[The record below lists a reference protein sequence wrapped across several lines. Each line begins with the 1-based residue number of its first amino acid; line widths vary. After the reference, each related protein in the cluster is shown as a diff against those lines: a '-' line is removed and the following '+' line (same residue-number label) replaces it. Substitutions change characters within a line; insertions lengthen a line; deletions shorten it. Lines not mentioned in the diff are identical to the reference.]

1 MKKLDA
7 NQVSDIIS
15 LSPMQE
21 GMLFHYLK
29 EPDSSLY
36 FEQISLHVSSAVHI
50 AAFQQAWRHV
60 VSVNEMLRAVFRWE
74 GVKAPLLIILKELPD
89 FLRYVDVSAQMTAD
103 RDTFVAN
110 LLDEDRA
117 NKFDLREGAFRV
129 SLYKLGDEDYQLIL
143 SHHHILFDGW
153 STGILLAEFMETYQQ
168 LLEQRQPTVAAKRKF
183 KDFIKSVQQKDKA
196 EQETFWKTYLNEVN
210 PLWLQEIIPANQSRA
225 SKHAVEKKQAR
236 LDIPQSLHAEIKR
249 QGKHAIS
256 CYLYGAWALLHYFY
270 ADSKDVVFGTT
281 VSGRE
286 ESLDGIDKM
295 VGLFIN
301 TLPLRLAIDPDESLQ
316 AFLERVFASM
326 NARKHYSSTPL
337 RDIKKYSGLPFEK
350 ELFDTVLVIENYP
363 LQPHSKNRNFVID
376 SFSYREETNYPLTIF
391 ITLWETIELVVDYDC
406 RVYSEAFVQE
416 LCARY
421 KMILTYFVEQP
432 LETIR
437 TVDFLFPEEKQKLL
451 GEWVNTKVALP
462 TGKTIHQL
470 FEEQV
475 NKTPERI
482 ALTCEGRSFT
492 YRQMNEQANQLANL
506 LQDAG
511 VQPNQVVGLF
521 MDRRPELVI
530 ALLGILKSGGAYLP
544 LEPTLP
550 LERCAMML
558 SGACANVVVS
568 VQKFTDV
575 LAGLKTKCPLLQTV
589 VCMDQAESEAEYSLR
604 DLQQYERE
612 VAVTAP
618 QATSDDLA
626 YVIYTSG
633 STGVPKGVMISHENV
648 VNFLYAMER
657 EIGFE
662 PEHTVLALAAYS
674 FDIFVLESL
683 APLCWGMKMT
693 LASDAVLKDPDEIM
707 KLIEAESVTILQAT
721 PSRMKLLVQSARAS
735 SLQQLQKILI
745 GGEALSEDLYK
756 SLRAITEQPIYNV
769 YGPTET
775 TVWSTIQR
783 LEETISVGKPI
794 ANVGIY
800 LLSNERTLRPPG
812 YPGEVC
818 IFGKGLGKG
827 YLNQPL
833 LTAEK
838 FIANPF
844 QPGERLYCTGDYAYW
859 LPDGSLQFVG
869 RKDDQV
875 KIRGHRIELAE
886 VESALKDFSPV
897 KDVIVTE
904 TKEKNESALA
914 AYLVVDSG
922 FNWTACKAFL
932 KTKLPH
938 YAIPSACYRIP
949 EIPYTSNLKVDRKAL
964 VQMQKEP
971 LHLLEHT
978 TEPKSKLEAKI
989 AETWKNV
996 LEIERVGIH
1005 DRFFDVGGDSI
1016 NIIRLCN
1023 ELKAEM
1029 NTDVPVQTIFTYP
1042 TIHELANYFHAKATG
1057 ESRTAKPSAEKPKAA
1072 KPRTVDIQDTDVAII
1087 GMAGRFP
1094 GAADKEQF
1102 WRNLVSGNEAI
1113 KFYSDEEME
1122 ALGIDRE
1129 LWNNPH
1135 YVKAKGKLD
1144 DIDCFDAEFFGYTV
1158 AEAEWMDPQIR
1169 LLHECAWHAL
1179 EDAGYEPEAYPGSI
1193 GLYVGSAYNI
1203 YWVPETFSPSL
1214 YASEQYQIYHV
1225 NSNSFA
1231 TLIAYRM
1238 NLRGPAITV
1247 QAACSTSLVAVDRAY
1262 KDLLFGD
1269 CDIAVAGA
1277 AAVTLLD
1284 EAGYIHQEGMVLSKD
1299 GHCRAFDKKAT
1310 GTVTGNGVGL
1320 VVLKRLKDALAD
1332 GDHIYS
1338 VLKSTAVNNDGNRK
1352 VGYSAP
1358 SAEGQAA
1365 VIQKAIERSGI
1376 EAAQIHYV
1384 EAHGTGTALGD
1395 PVEVEGLKLAF
1406 DTDKKNY
1413 CGIGSVKTN
1422 IGHLEAA
1429 AGIAGLM
1436 KTSLSLKNRMIPPT
1450 INCEEVNGQIDFENS
1465 PFYLNTQL
1473 LDLQTEDIFP
1483 LRAGVSS
1490 FGQGGSNAH
1499 VILEE
1504 APPAI
1509 ETPAKRRYQM
1519 IALSAHSEAALK
1531 EMKGRIRE
1539 TFKRDDSIQL
1549 ADAAYTLKV
1558 GRKRFSHRSVL
1569 LCAEVREAIEVLT
1582 EKNSRKS
1589 WDFVASEQSPALVFM
1604 FSGQGAEYVNMALD
1618 LYRHEPLFREKL
1630 DECFAILQN
1639 ISGVRYPDYLY
1650 PDQPDDQIAREIHR
1664 QSVSQP
1670 LHFAIEYSLAWML
1683 MEWGAAP
1690 SNMIGYS
1697 IGEYVA
1703 ACIAGVFSL
1712 EDALIL
1718 TYHRGRLMEKLP
1730 EGVML
1735 TVPLAE
1741 EALLSILPQE
1751 LSIAAVNE
1759 ESCIVAGSKEDIARF
1774 EAVLKEQKVISMR
1787 LAISHAGHSN
1797 MLDSM
1802 LSEFGE
1808 YVQRVSFQPPVLPFV
1823 SSLTGNP
1830 ITPEEAVD
1838 PGYWVRHLREP
1849 VRFVAGLQKLAQQE
1863 HTLFIE
1869 IGPGRNLCMLAQR
1882 FLRPERNQK
1891 LLDTIRVER
1900 KQVADDEQLLKT
1912 VAQMWLYGVD
1922 LDWKRFYDG
1931 ERRRRISLP
1940 GYPFAKKRYWNH
1952 AFRFDTSQFGKRTGG
1967 KRLASAAL
1975 QSAALLSF
1983 SPAHSQERLSGQVA
1997 ESVPVAHTF
2006 TSEEGSVIS
2015 RLVGEIIGGPNVGE
2029 DEDLFEAGFDSL
2041 KVVSFISKLVDAFQ
2055 VQLTMHEVFAHPTIR
2070 ELVPLIRQ
2078 KAPQAAV
2085 VIPKAAEAPYYP
2097 ASSQQKRLYALQ
2109 QFDETSTAY
2118 NIPGVFLLHG
2128 TVDRE
2133 RMQAACEGVLQRH
2146 EALRTYFELDGQEL
2160 VQKIVAV
2167 ASSFALEWREMPG
2180 ASVEE
2185 ALEGFIRPFSL
2196 HEAPLL
2202 RIRLVSIAPDRHVML
2217 IDMHHI
2223 ISDGLSIERLVSD
2236 FLAYYDGQTLAEPKR
2251 QYKDFAVWQQSRDE
2265 ADWQKEADFWLQ
2277 QYRDGYETL
2286 DLPTDY
2292 RRPPIKHFAG
2302 DLRRFVWT
2310 DEQAAVLREFCRAQQ
2325 LTPYML
2331 LFGCFSILLA
2341 KYSGQQAIMV
2351 GTPVGGRIGAET
2363 EETVGAFVNT
2373 LALRSYPA
2381 GEKRVVD
2388 YLQELKAYCLQAF
2401 EHQTYPF
2408 EELVQQ
2414 VEKER
2419 DLSRNPLFD
2428 TMFAWEQRDRSQLR
2442 IRGLDV
2448 QRQDIHSGIAKF
2460 DLMLQAWEEQGQM
2473 GFALE
2478 YATALFAAS
2487 TVERMGK
2494 HYTQILQEILQA
2506 PEQPIKEIRLISA
2519 KEEQLLRDGFNQTQ
2533 VDEDW
2538 SQSVVALIEAQVS
2551 KRGDEQAVVCEGQ
2564 SLTYRELNERANQVA
2579 RFLLD
2584 HGCEK
2589 NQIVGIVAERSL
2601 AMIIG
2606 LLAIEK
2612 AGGAYLPIDP
2622 ATPAERIQYLLEDSG
2637 ARLVLTQTKLIE
2649 QMTFTDSAE
2658 IAVYDLE
2665 DEAQY
2670 ASYERTNPGVPL
2682 LPDDLAY
2689 VLYTSGSTG
2698 QPKGVMLTHGGM
2710 ANRLCWMAAHYGMD
2724 EQEVVLQK
2732 TTYTF
2737 DVSVWELF
2745 LPLMIGG
2752 VLCFAKPGGEKD
2764 PEYLY
2769 RLIDEQQITTLH
2781 FVPSML
2787 AAFLHALPDNADEAS
2802 FSRLKRCIC
2811 SGEEL
2816 SIEVKDRFFRKMPEV
2831 ELHNLYGP
2839 TEASIDVTF
2848 YEVQAEDRLIPIGK
2862 PVANTRL
2869 YIVTEEG
2876 GLAPIGVPGELCI
2889 AGIQLAKGY
2898 LNRPE
2903 LTAEKFRELPLLP
2916 GERLYFT
2923 GDLARWLEDGNI
2935 AYLGRKD
2942 TQIKLRGFRIEL
2954 GEIESAIQS
2963 YTDKIETVAVVSQGT
2978 QAESKVLCAFFS
2990 ATEKVDVGKLK
3001 AHLQR
3006 HLPAYMV
3013 PLHYQQLAALPHT
3026 SSGKI
3031 DRKAL
3036 PRITASDDVDM
3047 AASEMLAG
3055 EDGQLLASIFKE
3067 TLGIEN
3073 ISSGAH
3079 FFELGGNSLA
3089 AIVLK
3094 AKISA
3099 AFQVQLTMQ
3108 EVFAHPTIRELVP
3121 LIRQKAPQAAVV
3133 IPKAAEA
3140 PYYPVSSQQKRL
3152 YALQQFD
3159 ETSTAYNI
3167 PGVFLLHGAVDR
3179 ERMQAA
3185 CEGVLQRHEALRTYF
3200 ELNGQELVQ
3209 KIVAA
3214 APSGLA
3220 VLGTPAV
3227 PSALAAPSA
3236 SAVSGASATPSG
3248 SAALTTSATPPFALE
3263 WREMPGASVEEA
3275 LEGFIRPFSLHEAP
3289 LLRIR
3294 LVSIAP
3300 DRHVML
3306 IDMHHIISDGLSI
3319 ERLVSD
3325 FLAYYDGQS
3334 LAEPKRQYKDFAV
3347 WQQSRDASDWQKE
3360 ADFWLQQYRDG
3371 YETLDLPTD
3380 YRRPPIKHFAGD
3392 LRRFVWTDEQ
3402 AAALREFCRA
3412 QQLTPYMLLLGCFSI
3427 LLAKYSG
3434 QQAIMVGTPVGG
3446 RIGAET
3452 EETVGAFVNT
3462 LALRS
3467 YPAGEKR
3474 VVDYLQELKAYCLQ
3488 AFEHQTYPFEELVQQ
3503 VEKERDL
3510 SRNPL
3515 FDTMFAWEQRD
3526 RSQLRIR
3533 GLDVQRQDIH
3543 SGIAKFD
3550 LMLQAWEEQGQMGF
3564 ALEYATA
3571 LFAATTVERMG
3582 KHYTQILQE
3591 ILQAPEQPIKEI
3603 RLISAEEEQ
3612 LLRDGFNQTRV
3623 DEDWSRSV
3631 VALIEEQV
3639 SKRGDE
3645 QAVICEGQS
3654 LTYRELNERANQVA
3668 RFLLEQ
3674 GCEKN
3679 EIVGIMA
3686 ERSLAMIIGLL
3697 AIEKAGA
3704 AYLPIDPATPAE
3716 RIQYLLEDSGA
3727 RLVLTQTKLIEQMTF
3742 TDTAEIAV
3750 HDLEDEAQY
3759 ASYER
3764 TNPGVPLLPDDLAYV
3779 LHTSGSTGQ
3788 PKGVMLTHGGMSN
3801 RLCWMAAHYG
3811 MDEQEVVLQKT
3822 TYTFDVSVWEL
3833 FLPLMIGGVL
3843 YFAKP
3848 GGEKDPE
3855 YLYRLI
3861 DEQQITTLHFVPSM
3875 LAAFLH
3881 ALPDNADEASFSRL
3895 KRCICSGEELSVE
3908 VKDRFFRKMPEVEL
3922 HNLYGPTEASI
3933 DVTFYE
3939 VQAEDRL
3946 IPIGKPVAN
3955 TRLYIVTEEGGLAPI
3970 GVPGELCIAGIQLAK
3985 GYLNRPELTAE
3996 KFRELPLLPGERLYF
4011 TGDLARWLEDGNIA
4025 YLGRKDTQIK
4035 LRGFRIELGEIE
4047 SAIQSYTD
4055 KIETVAVV
4063 SQGTQAESKMLCA
4076 YYSATEQI
4084 DSGQLQAYLQRHLPV
4099 YMVPLHY
4106 QQLAAL
4112 PHTSS
4117 GKVDRKALSR
4127 MPLNVEKE
4135 RAVLP
4140 KTEQEKQLSL
4150 IWKEV
4155 LQIEKVGIRDDFFQ
4169 LGGNSLS
4176 VIHLHK
4182 RLTEQLDPTIS
4193 IANLYRYRTI
4203 ESFLAYTSQKAHAG
4217 KSQTVTVPERK
4228 ERLLQGNA
4236 KRSQRL
4242 SKRKGTNSDE

>member
-1 MKKLDA
+1 MKKIDA
-7 NQVSDIIS
+7 NQVSDILS

-29 EPDSSLY
+29 DPDSSLY
-36 FEQISLHVSSAVHI
+36 FEQISLHVSSAVQL

-74 GVKAPLLIILKELPD
+74 GVKAPLLLILKELPD
-89 FLRYVDVSAQMTAD
+89 FLRYVDASAQAPAD
-103 RDTFVAN
+103 RDAYVDK

-117 NKFDLREGAFRV
+117 DKFDLREGAFRV

-153 STGILLAEFMETYQQ
+153 STGILLAEFMEAYQQ
-168 LLEQRQPTVAAKRKF
+168 LLEHRQPTVPAKRKF
-183 KDFIKSVQQKDKA
+183 KDFIKAIKQKDKT
-196 EQETFWKTYLNEVN
+196 EQETFWTTYLQEVN
-210 PLWLQEIIPANQSRA
+210 PVWLQEIIPANHARA
-225 SKHAVEKKQAR
+225 SKHAAKKKQAR

-249 QGKHAIS
+249 QGKHSIS

-270 ADSKDVVFGTT
+270 ADGKDVVFGTT

-286 ESLDGIDKM
+286 ESFDGIDEI

-301 TLPLRLAIDPDESLQ
+301 TLPLRLAVDPDETLQ

-326 NARKHYSSTPL
+326 NARKHYGSTPL

-363 LQPHSKNRNFVID
+363 LQSHSNNRNFVID

-391 ITLWETIELVVDYDC
+391 ITLWETIELVVDYDS
-406 RVYSEAFVQE
+406 RVYSEAFVEE

-421 KMILTYFVEQP
+421 KMILSCLVEQP
-432 LETIR
+432 LATIR
-437 TVDFLFPEEKQKLL
+437 AVDFLFPAEKQKLL
-451 GEWVNTKVALP
+451 AEWVDTQVALP
-462 TGKTIHQL
+462 AGKTLHQL
-470 FEEQV
+470 FAEQV
-475 NKTPERI
+475 ERTPDRI
-482 ALTCEGRSFT
+482 ALTCEGRALT
-492 YRQMNEQANQLANL
+492 YRQIHEQANQLANL
-506 LQDAG
+506 LREAG
-511 VQPNQVVGLF
+511 VQPNQVVGLY

-550 LERCAMML
+550 LDRCSTML
-558 SGACANVVVS
+558 ADACAEVVVS
-568 VQKFTDV
+568 VGKFTGV
-575 LAGLKTKCPLLQTV
+575 LTELKAKCPPFETV
-589 VCMDQAESEAEYSLR
+589 VCMDQADSEAEYSLS
-604 DLQQYERE
+604 DIQQHARE
-612 VAVTAP
+612 LAASP
-618 QATSDDLA
+618 ATPGDLA

-662 PEHTVLALAAYS
+662 PEQTVLALATYS

-683 APLCWGMKMT
+683 APLCWGMKMA
-693 LASDAVLKDPDEIM
+693 LASDAVLKDPEEIM
-707 KLIEAESVTILQAT
+707 KLIEAEGVTIPQAT
-721 PSRMKLLVQSARAS
+721 PSRMKLLVQSARAG

-745 GGEALSEDLYK
+745 GGEALPEELYK
-756 SLRAITEQPIYNV
+756 ALRAIVKQSIYNV

-783 LEETISVGKPI
+783 LEETICIGKPL

-800 LLSNERTLRPPG
+800 ILSNEKTLRPPG

-827 YLNQPL
+827 YLNNPL

-859 LPDGSLQFVG
+859 LPDGTLQFIG

-886 VESALKDFSPV
+886 VESALKDFPPV
-897 KDVIVTE
+897 QDVVVLE

-914 AYLVVDSG
+914 AYAVVDSS
-922 FNWTACKAFL
+922 FNWTACKDFL
-932 KTKLPH
+932 KTRLPH
-938 YAIPSACYRIP
+938 YAIPAACYRIQAV
-949 EIPYTSNLKVDRKAL
+949 PYTRNLKVDRKAL

-971 LHLLEHT
+971 LHFLAST
-978 TEPKSKLEAKI
+978 VEPKSKLEAKI
-989 AETWKNV
+989 ADAWKKV
-996 LEIERVGIH
+996 LNIERVGIH
-1005 DRFFDVGGDSI
+1005 ERFFDVGGDSI
-1016 NIIRLCN
+1016 NVIALCN

-1029 NTDVPVQTIFTYP
+1029 NTVVPVQTIFTYP
-1042 TIHELANYFHAKATG
+1042 TVHELANYFHAKATG
-1057 ESRTAKPSAEKPKAA
+1057 ESRTAKPPAEKPKAA
-1072 KPRTVDIQDTDVAII
+1072 KLRAVDIQDTDVAII

-1102 WRNLVSGNEAI
+1102 WRNLVSGSEAI
-1113 KFYSDEEME
+1113 KFYTDDEMQV
-1122 ALGIDRE
+1122 LGIDHE

-1144 DIDCFDAEFFGYTV
+1144 DIDCFDADFFGYTV

-1247 QAACSTSLVAVDRAY
+1247 QAACSTSLVAIDRAY

-1269 CDIAVAGA
+1269 CDIAIAGA

-1284 EAGYIHQEGMVLSKD
+1284 EAGYVHQEGMVLSKD

-1376 EAAQIHYV
+1376 GAAQIHYV

-1395 PVEVEGLKLAF
+1395 PVEIEGLKLAF

-1436 KTSLSLKNRMIPPT
+1436 KTSLALKNRMIPPT
-1450 INCEEVNGQIDFENS
+1450 INCEEVNAQIDFENS

-1473 LDLQTEDIFP
+1473 LDLQKEDTFP

-1509 ETPAKRRYQM
+1509 GTPANRRYQM

-1549 ADAAYTLKV
+1549 ADVAYTLKV

-1569 LCAEVREAIEVLT
+1569 LCSEVREAIEILT

-1589 WDFVASEQSPALVFM
+1589 WDYVASEQTPAVVFM

-1618 LYRHEPLFREKL
+1618 LYRHEPLFRAKL
-1630 DECFAILQN
+1630 DECFAILQK
-1639 ISGVRYPDYLY
+1639 ISGVRYQGYLY
-1650 PDQPDDQIAREIHR
+1650 PDQPDDRAAREIHR

-1670 LHFAIEYSLAWML
+1670 LHFAIEYSLAWLL
-1683 MEWGAAP
+1683 MEWGVAP
-1690 SNMIGYS
+1690 ANMIGYS

-1703 ACIAGVFSL
+1703 ACLAGVFSL
-1712 EDALIL
+1712 EDALFL

-1741 EALLSILPQE
+1741 GALLSILPHE

-1759 ESCIVAGSKEDIARF
+1759 ESCIVSGSKEDIARF
-1774 EAVLKEQKVISMR
+1774 EATLKAQKVISMR

-1797 MLDSM
+1797 MLDAM
-1802 LSEFGE
+1802 LSEFSE
-1808 YVQRVSFQPPVLPFV
+1808 CVRHVSFQQPTLPFV

-1830 ITPEEAVD
+1830 VAPAEAAD

-1849 VRFVAGLQKLAQQE
+1849 VRFVAGLQKLAQKE

-1882 FLRPERNQK
+1882 FVRPERKQK

-1900 KQVADDEQLLKT
+1900 KQVADDEQLVKT
-1912 VAQMWLYGVD
+1912 VAQLWLYGVD
-1922 LDWKRFYDG
+1922 LDWKRFYGG
-1931 ERRRRISLP
+1931 EQRRRVSLP
-1940 GYPFAKKRYWNH
+1940 GYPFEKKRYWNH
-1952 AFRFDTSQFGKRTGG
+1952 AFRFDTSQLGKRAGG
-1967 KRLASAAL
+1967 KRLANAAL
-1975 QSAALLSF
+1975 QSSASLSSTSTH
-1983 SPAHSQERLSGQVA
+1983 SPSQEGSAGQAV
-1997 ESVPVAHTF
+1997 ESVPVVHTF
-2006 TSEEGSVIS
+2006 ASEEGSVIS
-2015 RLVGEIIGGPNVGE
+2015 QLVGEIIGGPNVGE

-2041 KVVSFISKLVDAFQ
+2041 KVVSFISKLADAFQ
-2055 VQLTMHEVFAHPTIR
+2055 MQLTMQEVFAHPTIR

-2085 VIPKAAEAPYYP
+2085 VIPKAPEAAYYP
-2097 ASSQQKRLYALQ
+2097 VSSQQKRLYALQ

-2118 NIPGVFLLHG
+2118 NIPGVFLLQG
-2128 TVDRE
+2128 AVDRE
-2133 RMQAACEGVLQRH
+2133 RMQAACEGLLRRH
-2146 EALRTYFELDGQEL
+2146 EALRTYFELNGQEL

-2167 ASSFALEWREMPG
+2167 EAVPSGSAVPSASATPTAPPFALEWWEMPG

-2185 ALEGFIRPFSL
+2185 ALAGFIRPFSL

-2202 RIRLVSIAPDRHVML
+2202 RIRLVSIGTDRHVLL

-2251 QYKDFAVWQQSRDE
+2251 QYKDFAVWQQSRDA
-2265 ADWQKEADFWLQ
+2265 ADWQTEADFWLQ
-2277 QYRDGYETL
+2277 QYKDGYETL

-2310 DEQAAVLREFCRAQQ
+2310 DEQAAALREFCRTQQ

-2341 KYSGQQAIMV
+2341 KYSGQQEIIV

-2460 DLMLQAWEEQGQM
+2460 DLTLQAWEEQGQI

-2478 YATALFAAS
+2478 YATSLFAAS
-2487 TVERMGK
+2487 TVERMGQ
-2494 HYTQILQEILQA
+2494 HYMQIVQEIVQS
-2506 PEQPIKEIRLISA
+2506 PEQPIKEVRLISA
-2519 KEEQLLRDGFNQTQ
+2519 EEERLLRDGFNQTHM
-2533 VDEDW
+2533 DEDW
-2538 SQSVVALIEAQVS
+2538 SQSVVALIEAQASV
-2551 KRGDEQAVVCEGQ
+2551 RGDEVAVVCEGQ
-2564 SLTYRELNERANQVA
+2564 RLTYRELNERANQVA
-2579 RFLLD
+2579 RFLLER
-2584 HGCEK
+2584 GCAK
-2589 NQIVGIVAERSL
+2589 NEIVGIMAERSV

-2622 ATPAERIQYLLEDSG
+2622 ATPAERIQYLFEDSG
-2637 ARLVLTQTKLIE
+2637 IRTVLSQSRLVDQAA
-2649 QMTFTDSAE
+2649 FAGV
-2658 IAVYDLE
+2658 AVYDLE

-2670 ASYERTNPGVPL
+2670 ASYERTNPDVQL
-2682 LPDDLAY
+2682 QPDDLAY

-2710 ANRLCWMAAHYGMD
+2710 SNRLRWMAAHYGMD
-2724 EQEVVLQK
+2724 ENEVVLQK

-2787 AAFLHALPDNADEAS
+2787 AAFLHTLPDDAS

-2816 SIEVKDRFFRKMPEV
+2816 SIEVKDRFFRKMPGV

-2839 TEASIDVTF
+2839 TEASIDVTA
-2848 YEVQAEDRLIPIGK
+2848 YEVQAADRLIPIGK

-2889 AGIQLAKGY
+2889 AGIQVAKGY

-2903 LTAEKFRELPLLP
+2903 LTAETFRELPLLP

-2963 YTDKIETVAVVSQGT
+2963 YSDQIETVAVVSQGA
-2978 QAESKVLCAFFS
+2978 QAENKMLCTYFS
-2990 ATEKVDVGKLK
+2990 A
-3001 AHLQR
+3001 
-3006 HLPAYMV
+3006 
-3013 PLHYQQLAALPHT
+3013 
-3026 SSGKI
+3026 
-3031 DRKAL
+3031 
-3036 PRITASDDVDM
+3036 
-3047 AASEMLAG
+3047 
-3055 EDGQLLASIFKE
+3055 
-3067 TLGIEN
+3067 
-3073 ISSGAH
+3073 
-3079 FFELGGNSLA
+3079 
-3089 AIVLK
+3089 
-3094 AKISA
+3094 
-3099 AFQVQLTMQ
+3099 
-3108 EVFAHPTIRELVP
+3108 
-3121 LIRQKAPQAAVV
+3121 
-3133 IPKAAEA
+3133 AE
-3140 PYYPVSSQQKRL
+3140 
-3152 YALQQFD
+3152 
-3159 ETSTAYNI
+3159 
-3167 PGVFLLHGAVDR
+3167 
-3179 ERMQAA
+3179 
-3185 CEGVLQRHEALRTYF
+3185 
-3200 ELNGQELVQ
+3200 
-3209 KIVAA
+3209 
-3214 APSGLA
+3214 
-3220 VLGTPAV
+3220 
-3227 PSALAAPSA
+3227 
-3236 SAVSGASATPSG
+3236 
-3248 SAALTTSATPPFALE
+3248 
-3263 WREMPGASVEEA
+3263 
-3275 LEGFIRPFSLHEAP
+3275 
-3289 LLRIR
+3289 
-3294 LVSIAP
+3294 
-3300 DRHVML
+3300 
-3306 IDMHHIISDGLSI
+3306 
-3319 ERLVSD
+3319 
-3325 FLAYYDGQS
+3325 
-3334 LAEPKRQYKDFAV
+3334 
-3347 WQQSRDASDWQKE
+3347 
-3360 ADFWLQQYRDG
+3360 
-3371 YETLDLPTD
+3371 
-3380 YRRPPIKHFAGD
+3380 
-3392 LRRFVWTDEQ
+3392 
-3402 AAALREFCRA
+3402 
-3412 QQLTPYMLLLGCFSI
+3412 
-3427 LLAKYSG
+3427 
-3434 QQAIMVGTPVGG
+3434 
-3446 RIGAET
+3446 
-3452 EETVGAFVNT
+3452 
-3462 LALRS
+3462 
-3467 YPAGEKR
+3467 
-3474 VVDYLQELKAYCLQ
+3474 
-3488 AFEHQTYPFEELVQQ
+3488 
-3503 VEKERDL
+3503 
-3510 SRNPL
+3510 
-3515 FDTMFAWEQRD
+3515 
-3526 RSQLRIR
+3526 
-3533 GLDVQRQDIH
+3533 
-3543 SGIAKFD
+3543 
-3550 LMLQAWEEQGQMGF
+3550 
-3564 ALEYATA
+3564 
-3571 LFAATTVERMG
+3571 
-3582 KHYTQILQE
+3582 
-3591 ILQAPEQPIKEI
+3591 
-3603 RLISAEEEQ
+3603 
-3612 LLRDGFNQTRV
+3612 
-3623 DEDWSRSV
+3623 
-3631 VALIEEQV
+3631 
-3639 SKRGDE
+3639 
-3645 QAVICEGQS
+3645 
-3654 LTYRELNERANQVA
+3654 
-3668 RFLLEQ
+3668 
-3674 GCEKN
+3674 
-3679 EIVGIMA
+3679 
-3686 ERSLAMIIGLL
+3686 
-3697 AIEKAGA
+3697 
-3704 AYLPIDPATPAE
+3704 PIDPA
-3716 RIQYLLEDSGA
+3716 R
-3727 RLVLTQTKLIEQMTF
+3727 
-3742 TDTAEIAV
+3742 
-3750 HDLEDEAQY
+3750 
-3759 ASYER
+3759 
-3764 TNPGVPLLPDDLAYV
+3764 
-3779 LHTSGSTGQ
+3779 
-3788 PKGVMLTHGGMSN
+3788 
-3801 RLCWMAAHYG
+3801 
-3811 MDEQEVVLQKT
+3811 
-3822 TYTFDVSVWEL
+3822 
-3833 FLPLMIGGVL
+3833 
-3843 YFAKP
+3843 
-3848 GGEKDPE
+3848 
-3855 YLYRLI
+3855 
-3861 DEQQITTLHFVPSM
+3861 
-3875 LAAFLH
+3875 
-3881 ALPDNADEASFSRL
+3881 
-3895 KRCICSGEELSVE
+3895 
-3908 VKDRFFRKMPEVEL
+3908 
-3922 HNLYGPTEASI
+3922 
-3933 DVTFYE
+3933 
-3939 VQAEDRL
+3939 
-3946 IPIGKPVAN
+3946 
-3955 TRLYIVTEEGGLAPI
+3955 
-3970 GVPGELCIAGIQLAK
+3970 
-3985 GYLNRPELTAE
+3985 
-3996 KFRELPLLPGERLYF
+3996 
-4011 TGDLARWLEDGNIA
+4011 
-4025 YLGRKDTQIK
+4025 
-4035 LRGFRIELGEIE
+4035 
-4047 SAIQSYTD
+4047 
-4055 KIETVAVV
+4055 
-4063 SQGTQAESKMLCA
+4063 
-4076 YYSATEQI
+4076 
-4084 DSGQLQAYLQRHLPV
+4084 LQAYLQRHLPV
-4099 YMVPLHY
+4099 YMVPVHY
-4106 QQLAAL
+4106 RQLAAL
-4112 PHTSS
+4112 PLTSS
-4117 GKVDRKALSR
+4117 GKTDRKALAR
-4127 MPLNVEKE
+4127 LPLSAETE

-4140 KTEQEKQLSL
+4140 KTALEQQLSL

-4155 LQIEKVGIRDDFFQ
+4155 LQIEKLSIRDDFFQ

-4182 RLTEQLDPTIS
+4182 LLTEQIDPDIS

-4203 ESFLAYTSQKAHAG
+4203 ESFLAYASHKAHTDKA
-4217 KSQTVTVPERK
+4217 QAVAAPERK
-4228 ERLLQGNA
+4228 ERLAQGNA
-4236 KRSQRL
+4236 KRLQRL
-4242 SKRKGTNSDE
+4242 SKRKGINKDE